1 MVYYDFDNQ
10 NYADDRSNNDYK
22 LMLSEGFTPNSGSMI
37 KKAWPMVGVQSLN
50 LRPKVAFG
58 QGSVQGVLDTIVVNQ
73 PRLVEPITVFEQA
86 PLHNHFDI
94 VQSYRGAAAG
104 NTYTFNTSGNVIQ
117 NTPLGSNIQ
126 LLNDSIL
133 YFESPYEIVKDVE
146 IARYITPYGIQFDLG
161 PNGFCWIYD
170 VTDYQMYLKNTVDLA
185 AHNTQEL
192 LDLRFAFIEGIPPRD
207 VHKREP
213 IWSDWRS
220 YNYANMANDAVLS
233 AKPMVLND
241 TSSTFKI
248 KTRMTGHGQVGNA
261 ACCEWVPNDH
271 LIRINGIPRFNWNI
285 WQTTECG
292 DNPNIGQ
299 GGTWP
304 YAREGWCPGDR
315 VKEHEFELTPFVT
328 PGDTVTIDYGI
339 TLVPPNDPGTAG
351 GNYIAA
357 YDLISY
363 SAPNF
368 QNDAAIVDVLNPNNW
383 EYYSKYNPTCSNP
396 RVIIRNTGQQALT
409 SCKIRCWITYGVEI
423 SYDWTGYLGF
433 LEEEMV
439 EIPVNYQDFW
449 TDYDSMK
456 TFTAYVCNVNGGSGN
471 DDYNQNSVKQ
481 TKFSAPERINGPFF
495 IWLSTNNK
503 AIENTYRLIDASGN
517 IIFERNNLS
526 NTTQY
531 KDTFDLA
538 PGCYSVIIDDSDN
551 DGLSFWYSAQVEGE
565 TNGQMR
571 LRYVGGSYIEM
582 FPGDFGR
589 YHRYDFSVGF
599 TVGLEENKLD
609 HEIAIFPNP
618 ATNQAT
624 IEISGSVNNDAQLV
638 MYDIMGREVL
648 SEKMNASDYFAESY
662 IDLSTLNKG
671 TYIVKIITNQRV
683 YTKELVK
690 Q

>member
-1 MVYYDFDNQ
+1 M
-10 NYADDRSNNDYK
+10 
-22 LMLSEGFTPNSGSMI
+22 
-37 KKAWPMVGVQSLN
+37 
-50 LRPKVAFG
+50 
-58 QGSVQGVLDTIVVNQ
+58 
-73 PRLVEPITVFEQA
+73 
-86 PLHNHFDI
+86 
-94 VQSYRGAAAG
+94 
-104 NTYTFNTSGNVIQ
+104 
-117 NTPLGSNIQ
+117 
-126 LLNDSIL
+126 
-133 YFESPYEIVKDVE
+133 
-146 IARYITPYGIQFDLG
+146 
-161 PNGFCWIYD
+161 
-170 VTDYQMYLKNTVDLA
+170 
-185 AHNTQEL
+185 
-192 LDLRFAFIEGIPPRD
+192 
-207 VHKREP
+207 
-213 IWSDWRS
+213 
-220 YNYANMANDAVLS
+220 
-233 AKPMVLND
+233 
-241 TSSTFKI
+241 
-248 KTRMTGHGQVGNA
+248 
-261 ACCEWVPNDH
+261 
-271 LIRINGIPRFNWNI
+271 
-285 WQTTECG
+285 
-292 DNPNIGQ
+292 
-299 GGTWP
+299 
-304 YAREGWCPGDR
+304 
-315 VKEHEFELTPFVT
+315 
-328 PGDTVTIDYGI
+328 
-339 TLVPPNDPGTAG
+339 
-351 GNYIAA
+351 
-357 YDLISY
+357 
-363 SAPNF
+363 
-368 QNDAAIVDVLNPNNW
+368 DVLNPNNW

-439 EIPVNYQDFW
+439 EIPVSSQDFW

-481 TKFSAPERINGPFF
+481 TKFNAPERINGPFF

-565 TNGQMR
+565 TTGQMR

-638 MYDIMGREVL
+638 LYDIMGRQVL

-662 IDLSTLNKG
+662 IDLSSLNKG
-671 TYIVKIITNQRV
+671 TYLVKIITNQRV